1 MLRKYQ
7 IMEILEYAS
16 KNGVVTFDAQGTI
29 IKAVSGYQVSFTQ
42 NLTQR
47 ADEVR
52 TLIDDVVENALQLSD
67 STQHKVFCGLW
78 LDNGTLY
85 VDNSVYI
92 PTLTT
97 AKRVGRL
104 FKQISIFDWENQ
116 DCINL

>member
-16 KNGVVTFDAQGTI
+16 KNGGVTFDAQGTI

-42 NLTQR
+42 NLTSS
-47 ADEVR
+47 ALCVKFCVNDM
-52 TLIDDVVENALQLSD
+52 VENALQLSD